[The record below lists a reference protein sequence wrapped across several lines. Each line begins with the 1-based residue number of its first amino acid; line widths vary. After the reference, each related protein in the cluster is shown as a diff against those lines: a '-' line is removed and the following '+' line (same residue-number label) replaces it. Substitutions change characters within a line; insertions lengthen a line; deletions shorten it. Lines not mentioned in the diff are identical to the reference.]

1 MAPDFFTQHVT
12 HPTTSPPAPVVSSA
26 PRVTTILVFAE
37 PAAGVSTR
45 TLYPSGIFG
54 AMYPMDGARFVYAFC
69 SCSSRAV
76 LASSPG
82 YVADVSSR
90 DAPSDERAFSSCAAN
105 ANASKAN
112 ALVPTVPIAMFGT
125 GARFLLET
133 PTSAPGVK
141 GGVGA
146 RVHARIRGAR
156 DTARGAT
163 RTRHSHA
170 DMSVQ

>member
-1 MAPDFFTQHVT
+1 
-12 HPTTSPPAPVVSSA
+12 
-26 PRVTTILVFAE
+26 
-37 PAAGVSTR
+37 
-45 TLYPSGIFG
+45 
-54 AMYPMDGARFVYAFC
+54 MYPMDGARFVYAFC

-90 DAPSDERAFSSCAAN
+90 DAPSERAFSSCAAK

-112 ALVPTVPIAMFGT
+112 ALVPTVLIAIIGT
-125 GARFLLET
+125 GTRFLLET

-141 GGVGA
+141 DSVGA

-156 DTARGAT
+156 DAARGAT

>member
-1 MAPDFFTQHVT
+1 
-12 HPTTSPPAPVVSSA
+12 
-26 PRVTTILVFAE
+26 
-37 PAAGVSTR
+37 
-45 TLYPSGIFG
+45 
-54 AMYPMDGARFVYAFC
+54 MYPIEGARFVYAFC

-112 ALVPTVPIAMFGT
+112 ALVPTAINRGT

-156 DTARGAT
+156 DAARGAT

>member
-1 MAPDFFTQHVT
+1 
-12 HPTTSPPAPVVSSA
+12 
-26 PRVTTILVFAE
+26 
-37 PAAGVSTR
+37 
-45 TLYPSGIFG
+45 
-54 AMYPMDGARFVYAFC
+54 MDGARFVYAFC

-90 DAPSDERAFSSCAAN
+90 DAPSELAFSSCAAN

-112 ALVPTVPIAMFGT
+112 ALVPIAMFGT

-133 PTSAPGVK
+133 PTSAPGVR

-156 DTARGAT
+156 DAARGAT